1 MGFLSWLQGHCPAGA
16 SRWGWVAVQLGLFF
30 LASSA
35 LLEGML
41 LVVGLVV
48 ATWRK
53 GFAAYWS
60 DGLNRVLL
68 LLAGATQAVSG
79 GLAWWG
85 LFNWLPFFW
94 GFWGWQAYVATPDA
108 RRRCSSWLVA
118 VRPVALAA
126 CRSWCALRFP
136 IPSGN
141 VSRIRHLIVLWPP
154 RA

>member
-35 LLEGML
+35 LLGGML
-41 LVVGLVV
+41 LVIGLVV

-68 LLAGATQAVSG
+68 
-79 GLAWWG
+79 
-85 LFNWLPFFW
+85 
-94 GFWGWQAYVATPDA
+94 
-108 RRRCSSWLVA
+108 
-118 VRPVALAA
+118 
-126 CRSWCALRFP
+126 SWCALRFP